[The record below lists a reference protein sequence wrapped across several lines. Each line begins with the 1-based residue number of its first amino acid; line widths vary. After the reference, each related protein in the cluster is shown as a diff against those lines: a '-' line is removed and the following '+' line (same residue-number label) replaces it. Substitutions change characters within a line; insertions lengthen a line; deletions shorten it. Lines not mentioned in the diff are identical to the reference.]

1 VSVEEPIQPDDF
13 DELDDFQAAQAARI
27 RVFLGRL
34 AEEDDLLR
42 AYFKDRGAVLQGEME
57 AGRLIGE
64 DKALLL
70 SDDYSRVYEVM
81 SKGSKPQRW
90 LITWIV

>member
-1 VSVEEPIQPDDF
+1 VSLEPPIQPDDF
-13 DELDDFQAAQAARI
+13 DELSEFQEKQAARI
-27 RVFLGRL
+27 RIFLGRL

-42 AYFKDRGAVLQGEME
+42 AYFKDRVAVLQGEVQGE
-57 AGRLIGE
+57 RLIGE
-64 DKALLL
+64 DVALLL

-90 LITWIV
+90 LVIWIR

>member
-1 VSVEEPIQPDDF
+1 VSVEEPRQPDDF

-34 AEEDDLLR
+34 ADEDDLLR
-42 AYFKDRGAVLQGEME
+42 AYIKDRGDVLRGEVE
-57 AGRLIGE
+57 GGRLIGE
-64 DKALLL
+64 DLALLL

-81 SKGSKPQRW
+81 SKGSKARRW